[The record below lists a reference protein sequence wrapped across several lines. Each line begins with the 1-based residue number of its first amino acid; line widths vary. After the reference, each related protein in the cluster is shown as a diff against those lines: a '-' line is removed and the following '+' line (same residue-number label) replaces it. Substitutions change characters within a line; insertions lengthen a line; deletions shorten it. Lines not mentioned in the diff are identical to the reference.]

1 MNKVS
6 DYFKSRWQSSWNY
19 SLWALLIFPLSPL
32 LGAVTIGFVSLI
44 TWLKQSRKINRRP
57 INWGFAL
64 LSLLLIASA
73 GFADDKTAAFLGL
86 FNLLPFFLLF
96 VAHSALIQT
105 FVQLRQMA
113 WVLAIGSM
121 PVVILG
127 LGQLFLGWSLKL
139 EILWVVLSWTI
150 APGGNPPGR
159 IASFFLHAN
168 TFAAYLTIVFI
179 LSLGLWIE
187 EWALGMGH
195 WAWGMGHGAWGMEK
209 RQGRQGRG
217 GRQGRDY
224 SIIPPCPPCLPAPS
238 SPLPPL
244 PITPYPQRGPHLPRS
259 PLPFIFLTIAVI
271 INFITLIFTNS
282 RNGWAIAIFACLAYA
297 LYQGWRIL
305 VSGVAAIV
313 SSVLLAA
320 FAPSPVAQIFRS
332 VVPTFFWARLND
344 DMYPDRPV
352 ALMRKTQWEFA
363 WSLAKEHPWTGWG
376 LRSFSG
382 LYKAQMQ
389 IPLGHPHN
397 LFLMLSAE
405 TGFPSTF
412 LFCGLLGWILITG
425 FQLLRKP
432 KYINTEDRLIFF
444 SYLLAFVGW
453 VLLNTVDVTL
463 FDFRLNVIS
472 WLVIAAICGVLHRY
486 NEQDRFTSRSN

>member
-1 MNKVS
+1 MLGASLNKVS
-6 DYFKSRWQSSWNY
+6 DYFKSRWRSSWNY

-57 INWGFAL
+57 LNWGFAL
-64 LSLLLIASA
+64 LSVLLIVSA

-113 WVLAIGSM
+113 WVFVIGSM
-121 PVVILG
+121 PVIILG

-139 EILWVVLSWTI
+139 EILWIVLSWTI

-179 LSLGLWIE
+179 LGLGLWLEQWQLFI
-187 EWALGMGH
+187 ANRKLGIRKNSLLNPQS
-195 WAWGMGHGAWGMEK
+195 AV
-209 RQGRQGRG
+209 
-217 GRQGRDY
+217 
-224 SIIPPCPPCLPAPS
+224 PFLF
-238 SPLPPL
+238 
-244 PITPYPQRGPHLPRS
+244 ITV
-259 PLPFIFLTIAVI
+259 AVI
-271 INFITLIFTNS
+271 TNFITLIFTNS

-305 VSGVAAIV
+305 VGGVAAIV

-320 FAPSPVAQIFRS
+320 FAPSPVAPFFRQI
-332 VVPTFFWARLND
+332 VPAFFWARLND

-352 ALMRKTQWEFA
+352 ALMRKTQWGFA
-363 WSLAKEHPWTGWG
+363 WSLAQEHPWTGWG
-376 LRSFSG
+376 LRSFSK
-382 LYKAQMQ
+382 LYKAQMH
-389 IPLGHPHN
+389 IGLGHPHN
-397 LFLMLSAE
+397 FFLMLSAE
-405 TGFPSTF
+405 TGFPSTL
-412 LFCGLLGWILITG
+412 LFCGLLGWILVTG
-425 FQLLRKP
+425 IQLLRKS

-453 VLLNTVDVTL
+453 LLLNTVDVTL
-463 FDFRLNVIS
+463 FDFRLNVLS
-472 WLVIAAICGVLHRY
+472 WLVLAAICGVIHGY
-486 NEQDRFTSRSN
+486 KQQDRIGSEPNE

>member
-1 MNKVS
+1 MLGASLNKVF

-32 LGAVTIGFVSLI
+32 VGAVTVGFVSLI

-57 INWGFAL
+57 LNWGFAL
-64 LSLLLIASA
+64 LSVLLIVSA
-73 GFADDKTAAFLGL
+73 GFAQDKTAAFLGL

-96 VAHSALIQT
+96 AAHSALIQT
-105 FVQLRQMA
+105 FTQLRQMA
-113 WVLAIGSM
+113 WVLVIGSM
-121 PVVILG
+121 PVAIMG
-127 LGQLFLGWSLKL
+127 LGQLFLGWSFKFQFV
-139 EILWVVLSWTI
+139 WVVFSWTI

-159 IASFFLHAN
+159 IASLFLHAN
-168 TFAAYLTIVFI
+168 TFAAYLAIIFI
-179 LSLGLWIE
+179 LGLGLWLEQWQLAIGY
-187 EWALGMGH
+187 WGLGIS
-195 WAWGMGHGAWGMEK
+195 K
-209 RQGRQGRG
+209 NSVPSPQSPVPSP
-217 GRQGRDY
+217 Y
-224 SIIPPCPPCLPAPS
+224 SPV
-238 SPLPPL
+238 PLL
-244 PITPYPQRGPHLPRS
+244 
-259 PLPFIFLTIAVI
+259 FLTVAVI
-271 INFITLIFTNS
+271 TNFIALIFTNS

-320 FAPSPVAQIFRS
+320 FAPSPVAQIFRR

-363 WSLAKEHPWTGWG
+363 WSLAQQHPWTGWG
-376 LRSFSG
+376 LRSFSP

-412 LFCGLLGWILITG
+412 LFCSLLAWILIAG
-425 FQLLRKP
+425 IQLLRKS

-453 VLLNTVDVTL
+453 IVLNTVDVTL
-463 FDFRLNVIS
+463 FDFRLNALS
-472 WLVIAAICGVLHRY
+472 WLILAAICGVVHRY
-486 NEQDRFTSRSN
+486 NQRDRLASHQN

>member
-1 MNKVS
+1 MLGTSLNKVF

-44 TWLKQSRKINRRP
+44 TWLKQYRKISRRP
-57 INWGFAL
+57 LNWGFAL
-64 LSLLLIASA
+64 LSVLLIVSA

-96 VAHSALIQT
+96 AAHSALIQT

-113 WVLAIGSM
+113 WILVIGSM
-121 PVVILG
+121 PMVIIG

-139 EILWVVLSWTI
+139 EILWIVLDWTI

-159 IASFFLHAN
+159 IASLFLHAN
-168 TFAAYLTIVFI
+168 TFAAYLVIVFI
-179 LSLGLWIE
+179 LGLGLWLE
-187 EWALGMGH
+187 NYQQLRV
-195 WAWGMGHGAWGMEK
+195 K
-209 RQGRQGRG
+209 SQK
-217 GRQGRDY
+217 
-224 SIIPPCPPCLPAPS
+224 SFLP
-238 SPLPPL
+238 LL
-244 PITPYPQRGPHLPRS
+244 
-259 PLPFIFLTIAVI
+259 FLTVAMIT
-271 INFITLIFTNS
+271 NFIALIFTNS

-305 VSGVAAIV
+305 MGGVAAIV

-320 FAPSPVAQIFRS
+320 FAPSPVAQFFRR
-332 VVPTFFWARLND
+332 VVPAFFWARLND

-352 ALMRKTQWEFA
+352 ALMRKTQWQFA
-363 WSLAKEHPWTGWG
+363 WSLAQEHPWTGWG

-382 LYKAQMQ
+382 LYRAKMQ

-412 LFCGLLGWILITG
+412 LFCGLLAWILISG
-425 FQLLRKP
+425 GQLLRKS

-444 SYLLAFVGW
+444 SYFLAFVGW

-463 FDFRLNVIS
+463 FDFRLNALS
-472 WLVIAAICGVLHRY
+472 WLILAAICGVVHRY
-486 NEQDRFTSRSN
+486 NQQHRLGYHQN